1 MEPDELEA
9 GVTPTAERPDD
20 PDRDFTLAHYREI
33 LERIAAS
40 HGTLSFG
47 EAVPLGRR
55 LLERERFVL
64 MRHDVEFSL
73 DDAVAMAEADHAA
86 GVRSTFFLQLG
97 SDYNLFEPE
106 ETERVQRLLA
116 LGHDLGLHYD
126 VRLLE
131 GPGADPAARA
141 RRMIDLMEDFFAT
154 EIRAA
159 SPHMP
164 MRSGRLLEIPGVVD
178 AYDPL
183 YFSEIKYVSDSTQ
196 VWREGVVTS
205 LLDRHDRIHLL
216 THEYLWSEEG
226 YGFEAQLLREAA
238 RKAERLRRRAE
249 ESILLY
255 REGLRLRAT
264 RDREFR
270 ERFGRS
276 S

>member
-1 MEPDELEA
+1 MEPDELEG
-9 GVTPTAERPDD
+9 GVTPTAERPEN

-33 LERIAAS
+33 LQRIAAS

-64 MRHDVEFSL
+64 MRHDVELSL
-73 DDAVAMAEADHAA
+73 DDAVTMAEADRAA

-97 SDYNLFEPE
+97 AEYNLFEPE
-106 ETERVQRLLA
+106 SAERVRRLLA

-126 VRLLE
+126 LGLLE
-131 GPGADPAARA
+131 SGGADPARLA

-205 LLDRHDRIHLL
+205 LLDRHDRIQLL

-226 YGFEAQLLREAA
+226 HGFDVQLLREAA
-238 RKAERLRRRAE
+238 RKFERLRRRAE
-249 ESILLY
+249 ENIVRF
-255 REGLRLRAT
+255 REGLRLRVV
-264 RDREFR
+264 RDRELR
-270 ERFGRS
+270 ERHGRRS
-276 S
+276 

>member
-1 MEPDELEA
+1 MR
-9 GVTPTAERPDD
+9 RPAD

-33 LERIAAS
+33 LERVTAS
-40 HGTLSFG
+40 HPTLSFG
-47 EAVPLGRR
+47 EAAPLGRR
-55 LLERERFVL
+55 LLEKERFVL

-97 SDYNLFEPE
+97 SDYNLFDPDEA
-106 ETERVQRLLA
+106 ERVDRLLA

-131 GPGADPAARA
+131 RSADPAGLA
-141 RRMIDLMEDFFAT
+141 RRMIDLLEAFFDT

-164 MRSGRLLEIPGVVD
+164 MRSGRLLPIPGVVD

-183 YFSEIKYVSDSTQ
+183 YFSEIKYLSDSTQ
-196 VWREGVVTS
+196 AWREGVVTG
-205 LLDRHDRIHLL
+205 LLDRYDRIHLL

-226 YGFEAQLLREAA
+226 SGWDARLLREAA
-238 RKAERLRRRAE
+238 RKGDRLRGRAE
-249 ESILLY
+249 ENIVRF
-255 REGLRLRAT
+255 REGLRLRAV

-270 ERFGRS
+270 ERFGGRS